1 MSSAQHQ
8 RQQEILKQLQQD
20 VPQVPKEPP
29 PEYEFIVDPPS
40 ISAME
45 LDIVKLTAQ
54 FVARNGRQFLT
65 SLMNRETRNYQFD
78 FLRPQHS
85 LFQYFTRLLEQ
96 YTRVLIPPKDLQR
109 QLSLEC
115 SDQKLVLEQVTILF
129 LMSISSTG
137 SFFLCFH

>member
-115 SDQKLVLEQVTILF
+115 SDQKLVLEQVTMLF

>member
-1 MSSAQHQ
+1 M
-8 RQQEILKQLQQD
+8 QQD